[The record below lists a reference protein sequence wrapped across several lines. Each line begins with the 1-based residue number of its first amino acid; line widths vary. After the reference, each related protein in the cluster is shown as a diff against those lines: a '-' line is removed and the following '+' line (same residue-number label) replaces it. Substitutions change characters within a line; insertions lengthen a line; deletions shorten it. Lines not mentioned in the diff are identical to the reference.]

1 MTSKQLKQVSLQVG
15 AVTALLIL
23 TCVLDAHSRTLKK
36 VESTYNQKIAVDQKA
51 LAQITEEVSQFL
63 SHVHKSV
70 YMQVDE
76 GNIFKGIVTIDDV
89 KDTIDFLAKHAKEH
103 PSWLKS
109 HWFYNTY
116 FDFYRLY
123 SDGDSCPLK
132 IGALPRGW
140 IGAPDNHRITKYRIC
155 KIHGSRKKTKK
166 YSFPLYPRPS
176 DEACK
181 TREYIRNN
189 PEEFIRFAHTRSEIV
204 EGILEQKG
212 ASKPLAWITLE
223 GYKELVM
230 QGSAVID
237 FEDQT
242 VPQTFQVVVAN
253 GKEWD
258 DKYWFVAP
266 YEKRKPSKKYPI
278 KVEPV
283 PGVSFAGNI
292 PALGFGKV
300 LVMIGKNPLTLE
312 KEMKVGVLTDTGN
325 AFLDNL
331 CKFDL
336 FTGYFEDHHLFDE
349 HCKQYPHTA
358 EMYILIKK
366 RKKSV

>member
-1 MTSKQLKQVSLQVG
+1 MNSKQLKEVSLRIGV
-15 AVTALLIL
+15 VTAFFIL
-23 TCVLDAHSRTLKK
+23 TCVLDAHARTLKK
-36 VESTYNQKIAVDQKA
+36 VESVYNQKIAVDQKA
-51 LAQITEEVSQFL
+51 LALIAEEVSQFL
-63 SHVHKSV
+63 SHVHKSIYV
-70 YMQVDE
+70 QVSE
-76 GNIFKGIVTIDDV
+76 GKIFKGIVTIDDV
-89 KDTIDFLAKHAKEH
+89 KDTINFLAKHAKEH
-103 PSWLKS
+103 PNWLKS

-123 SDGDSCPLK
+123 SDGEFCPLK
-132 IGALPRGW
+132 IGKLPRGW

-155 KIHGSRKKTKK
+155 KMHGSRTKTKK
-166 YSFPLYPRPS
+166 YFFPLYSRPS
-176 DEACK
+176 DEVGK
-181 TREYIRNN
+181 TNERIRNN
-189 PEEFIRFAHTRSEIV
+189 PEKFIRFMYKRSEIL
-204 EGILEQKG
+204 EGALEHKKEVQ
-212 ASKPLAWITLE
+212 PLAWVTLE

-242 VPQTFQVVVAN
+242 TPQTFQVVVENDMAR
-253 GKEWD
+253 E

-278 KVEPV
+278 KVEPI

-292 PALGFGKV
+292 SDIGFGKV

-312 KEMKVGVLTDTGN
+312 KEMRVGVLTDTGT
-325 AFLDNL
+325 AFQDNL

-336 FTGYFEDHHLFDE
+336 FTGYFEEHQLFDE

-366 RKKSV
+366 RKK